1 MVLDEK
7 GDVERMLGINQDI
20 TAIRQLT
27 DALYQEKERMH
38 ITLDAIGEAVIST
51 DEEMRVIFMNPVA
64 ESMTG
69 WAQEHAAGK
78 PLNDILRITQGYK
91 GPQLESLL
99 LCELPQTK
107 STPDL
112 DQELVLH
119 NSAGRQYDIH
129 YSIMPLKTLE
139 GDNIG
144 SVMVIRDV
152 STSREMMRRLTYSAS
167 HDVLTSLPNRVSFEQ
182 KLDSLL
188 HSPTVLQKDHALVF
202 VDLDRFKAVNDTS
215 GHAAGDALL
224 REISGVMQR
233 HLRSNDFLARLGGD
247 EFGILLLDCPQ
258 DKAQEAIARIVNAV
272 NDYHFLWEGRLHRV
286 GASAGIT
293 LLNKENHTVS
303 DVLAQADLACY
314 SAKHNGR
321 GQLAVYDPERLR
333 TLNPWQLNHHEDQ
346 A

>member
-1 MVLDEK
+1 
-7 GDVERMLGINQDI
+7 
-20 TAIRQLT
+20 
-27 DALYQEKERMH
+27 
-38 ITLDAIGEAVIST
+38 
-51 DEEMRVIFMNPVA
+51 
-64 ESMTG
+64 
-69 WAQEHAAGK
+69 
-78 PLNDILRITQGYK
+78 
-91 GPQLESLL
+91 
-99 LCELPQTK
+99 
-107 STPDL
+107 
-112 DQELVLH
+112 
-119 NSAGRQYDIH
+119 
-129 YSIMPLKTLE
+129 
-139 GDNIG
+139 
-144 SVMVIRDV
+144 
-152 STSREMMRRLTYSAS
+152 MRRLTYSAS

-188 HSPTVLQKDHALVF
+188 LSPTMLQKDHALVF